1 MIPDDPAIKAA
12 VFDVGNVLVR
22 WDPMLLYRKLVP
34 DDLERSAL
42 FERVGFDAMNHRG
55 DRGGK
60 LQAEVEALANAHPSD
75 AALVRAWWE
84 RWPEMLGPAIP
95 ETADMVRAAK
105 VRGLHVAALSNF
117 AADTWEIGQPMF
129 PILQQ
134 FDTEVISGHVG
145 HAKPEGRIY
154 EIVEERLG
162 LAGSQ
167 IWFIDDRPDNVAAA
181 RERGWHAV
189 LFQG

>member
-12 VFDVGNVLVR
+12 VFDIGNVLVR
-22 WDPMLLYRKLVP
+22 WDPMPLYRKLVP
-34 DDLERSAL
+34 DETERSAL
-42 FERVGFDAMNHRG
+42 FDRIGFDAMNHRG
-55 DRGGK
+55 DRDGS
-60 LQAEVEALANAHPSD
+60 LQAEVEALAKAHPAD
-75 AALVRAWWE
+75 ARRIMAWWE

-95 ETADMVRAAK
+95 ETAATLQAAK
-105 VRGLHVAALSNF
+105 ARGLHVAALSNF
-117 AADTWEIGQPMF
+117 AADTWEIAQPLF
-129 PILQQ
+129 PVLQQ
-134 FDTEVISGHVG
+134 FETAVISGHEG

-167 IWFIDDRPDNVAAA
+167 IWFIDDRPGNVAAA
-181 RERGWHAV
+181 RHRGWQAV

>member
-1 MIPDDPAIKAA
+1 MLTRRTRRLCAPG
-12 VFDVGNVLVR
+12 GN
-22 WDPMLLYRKLVP
+22 
-34 DDLERSAL
+34 
-42 FERVGFDAMNHRG
+42 G
-55 DRGGK
+55 
-60 LQAEVEALANAHPSD
+60 
-75 AALVRAWWE
+75 
-84 RWPEMLGPAIP
+84 WPEMLGPAIP

-105 VRGLHVAALSNF
+105 VRGGHVAALSNF

-145 HAKPEGRIY
+145 HAKPEDRIY

-162 LAGSQ
+162 LAGGQ
-167 IWFIDDRPDNVAAA
+167 IWFIDDRPDNIAAA

-189 LFQG
+189 LFRG